1 MYPSLL
7 SYNTFR
13 INATCRE
20 FHVYDSIDQLVSL
33 LPQLVGQRWLH
44 IGGGSNL
51 LFVTPHFDGIVLHS
65 RIRSIE
71 VVERTSDSVLLRV
84 GAGEDWDAFVAY
96 CVEHG
101 FYGLENLSFIP
112 GQVGASAVQ
121 NVGAYGVEAGDHIE
135 AVETIDTE
143 TGENRLFSHAECH
156 YAYRSSIFQHECQR
170 RYVVTHVLY
179 RLSLTFH
186 PVLTHTAVVR
196 ILENSGLSPDT
207 ADAAALRHAVVEV
220 RRAKLPDPHEVGSA
234 GSFFMNPIVSETQAQ
249 QLLSTHPEMPHYP
262 ASNGVKVP
270 AGWLIEQCGWKGR
283 TLGRAGVHPM
293 QALVLINLG
302 QATGSEVVQL
312 ATAIQNDVK
321 QRFDIALHPE
331 ALDIH

>member
-1 MYPSLL
+1 M
-7 SYNTFR
+7 
-13 INATCRE
+13 
-20 FHVYDSIDQLVSL
+20 
-33 LPQLVGQRWLH
+33 
-44 IGGGSNL
+44 
-51 LFVTPHFDGIVLHS
+51 
-65 RIRSIE
+65 
-71 VVERTSDSVLLRV
+71 
-84 GAGEDWDAFVAY
+84 
-96 CVEHG
+96 
-101 FYGLENLSFIP
+101 
-112 GQVGASAVQ
+112 
-121 NVGAYGVEAGDHIE
+121 
-135 AVETIDTE
+135 
-143 TGENRLFSHAECH
+143 
-156 YAYRSSIFQHECQR
+156 
-170 RYVVTHVLY
+170 THVLY

-331 ALDIH
+331 VLYIH

>member
-65 RIRSIE
+65 HIRSIE

-156 YAYRSSIFQHECQR
+156 YAYRSSIFKHECQR

-196 ILENSGLSPDT
+196 ILEHSGLSPYT

-220 RRAKLPDPHEVGSA
+220 RRVKLPDPHEVGSA

-249 QLLSTHPEMPHYP
+249 QLLSAHPEMPHYP

-331 ALDIH
+331 VLYIH

>member
-156 YAYRSSIFQHECQR
+156 YAYRSSIFKHEYQG
-170 RYVVTHVLY
+170 RYVVTHVFY

-207 ADAAALRHAVVEV
+207 ADAAALRHAVGEV
-220 RRAKLPDPHEVGSA
+220 RCAKLPDPHEVGSA

-331 ALDIH
+331 VLYIH

>member
-156 YAYRSSIFQHECQR
+156 YAYRSSIFKHECQR

-207 ADAAALRHAVVEV
+207 ADAAALRQAVVEV

-321 QRFDIALHPE
+321 QCFDIALHPE
-331 ALDIH
+331 VLYIH

>member
-20 FHVYDSIDQLVSL
+20 FHIYDSIDQLVSL
-33 LPQLVGQRWLH
+33 LPQLMGQRWLH

-65 RIRSIE
+65 HIRSIE

-84 GAGEDWDAFVAY
+84 GAGEDWDDFVAY

-156 YAYRSSIFQHECQR
+156 YAYRSSIFKHECQG

-196 ILENSGLSPDT
+196 ILGHSGLSPDT
-207 ADAAALRHAVVEV
+207 AHAAALRHAVVEV

-262 ASNGVKVP
+262 APNGVKVP

-302 QATGSEVVQL
+302 QATGSEVMQL

-331 ALDIH
+331 VLYIH

>member
-121 NVGAYGVEAGDHIE
+121 NVGAYGVEAGDYIE

-156 YAYRSSIFQHECQR
+156 YAYRSSIFKHECQR

-249 QLLSTHPEMPHYP
+249 QLL
-262 ASNGVKVP
+262 
-270 AGWLIEQCGWKGR
+270 
-283 TLGRAGVHPM
+283 
-293 QALVLINLG
+293 
-302 QATGSEVVQL
+302 
-312 ATAIQNDVK
+312 
-321 QRFDIALHPE
+321 
-331 ALDIH
+331 